1 MSREKRIELRNS
13 KGHEMTFKRYH
24 RYSDMLH
31 YLEYLSI
38 KYPELVEMITIGK
51 SSLGQPLKVVKVSTG
66 QRTKKGEIKPAVWID
81 GGTHAREWISPAVVM
96 YTLKQLVENF
106 KINRKIVEGADWY
119 ILPVSN
125 PDGYEYSHSTD
136 RFWRKTRS
144 NHEIEDEKQSRTLSS
159 FFWGETCRG
168 VDMNRNWNFHW
179 GEVGASDDPCQE
191 TYAGPRPFSE
201 PETRAI
207 SDFIMDRKDRIK
219 LYLTMH
225 AYSQMWL
232 IPWGYTNKKTGDYDD
247 LMSMGRKAVDALN
260 RVSGT
265 QYQVGHSPSLL
276 YPTSG
281 GADDWAKG
289 VAGIKYAYTVELR
302 DDGTYGFL
310 LPASQ
315 IVATGKETFAAIK
328 AVARAIVCKN

>member
-1 MSREKRIELRNS
+1 M
-13 KGHEMTFKRYH
+13 
-24 RYSDMLH
+24 
-31 YLEYLSI
+31 
-38 KYPELVEMITIGK
+38 
-51 SSLGQPLKVVKVSTG
+51 
-66 QRTKKGEIKPAVWID
+66 
-81 GGTHAREWISPAVVM
+81 HAREWISPAVVM

-106 KINRKIVEGADWY
+106 KVNRKVVEGADWY
-119 ILPVSN
+119 ILPVAN
-125 PDGYEYSHSTD
+125 PDGYEYSHITD
-136 RFWRKTRS
+136 RLWRKTRS
-144 NHEIEDEKQSRTLSS
+144 NHEFQDAESSRTLAS

-179 GEVGASDDPCQE
+179 GEVGASDDPCHE

-247 LMSMGRKAVDALN
+247 LLSMGRKAVDALN

-265 QYQVGHSPSLL
+265 QYRLGSSPSLL

-281 GADDWAKG
+281 KD
-289 VAGIKYAYTVELR
+289 YR
-302 DDGTYGFL
+302 DRDG
-310 LPASQ
+310 
-315 IVATGKETFAAIK
+315 K
-328 AVARAIVCKN
+328 

>member
-1 MSREKRIELRNS
+1 M
-13 KGHEMTFKRYH
+13 
-24 RYSDMLH
+24 
-31 YLEYLSI
+31 
-38 KYPELVEMITIGK
+38 
-51 SSLGQPLKVVKVSTG
+51 
-66 QRTKKGEIKPAVWID
+66 
-81 GGTHAREWISPAVVM
+81 HAREWISPAVVM

-106 KINRKIVEGADWY
+106 KVNRKVVEGADWY

-125 PDGYEYSHSTD
+125 PDGYEYSHTTD

-144 NHEIEDEKQSRTLSS
+144 NHESQDEETSRTLTN
-159 FFWGETCRG
+159 FFWGESCRG

-179 GEVGASDDPCQE
+179 GEVGASDDPCHE

-232 IPWGYTNKKTGDYDD
+232 VPWGYTSKKTGDYDD
-247 LMSMGRKAVDALN
+247 LMNMGRKAVDALN

-265 QYQVGHSPSLL
+265 QYQLGPSPSLL

-281 GADDWAKG
+281 KDCRAPGCKIVSTG
-289 VAGIKYAYTVELR
+289 FRRVYHIPPKILKVAGVPSNLRHLQCLWNSLRESRLCFRLRIRSENYNLVEAR
-302 DDGTYGFL
+302 R
-310 LPASQ
+310 Q
-315 IVATGKETFAAIK
+315 IFSTD
-328 AVARAIVCKN
+328 

>member
-1 MSREKRIELRNS
+1 M
-13 KGHEMTFKRYH
+13 
-24 RYSDMLH
+24 
-31 YLEYLSI
+31 
-38 KYPELVEMITIGK
+38 
-51 SSLGQPLKVVKVSTG
+51 
-66 QRTKKGEIKPAVWID
+66 
-81 GGTHAREWISPAVVM
+81 HAREWISPAVVM

-106 KINRKIVEGADWY
+106 RVNRRVVEGADWY

-125 PDGYEYSHSTD
+125 PDGYEYSHTID

-144 NHEIEDEKQSRTLSS
+144 NHESQDLESSRTLTS
-159 FFWGETCRG
+159 FLWGETCRG
-168 VDMNRNWNFHW
+168 VDMNRNWDFHW

-201 PETRAI
+201 PETKAI

-232 IPWGYTNKKTGDYDD
+232 IPWGYTNKKAGDYDD
-247 LMSMGRKAVDALN
+247 LMSMGKKAVDALN

-265 QYQVGHSPSLL
+265 LYQLGPAPSLL

-281 GADDWAKG
+281 K
-289 VAGIKYAYTVELR
+289 
-302 DDGTYGFL
+302 GFL
-310 LPASQ
+310 GP
-315 IVATGKETFAAIK
+315 
-328 AVARAIVCKN
+328 